1 MGSSSQHRRRTAR
14 TSRRLAAVLLAG
26 AVLAATACS
35 GDGDSSSPSSSTS
48 STSTSSTSTTTSE
61 PTSTAATT
69 DTTSSTGDEE
79 AVILEQ
85 YLEFWDVRFEA
96 NSEPVDPTNPRLADL
111 ATDAQLTNVLE
122 ETQRR
127 ADQGLA
133 LRNPTDS
140 VTERRPIV
148 VSIDGSEATI
158 QDCSINDTIV
168 YRVSDGEVIDDSI
181 VTRSVSAT
189 MRKVDG
195 VWKLSS
201 TSEIQKWEGVAGCA
215 LSES

>member
-1 MGSSSQHRRRTAR
+1 MWSSSERRHRNAK
-14 TSRRLAAVLLAG
+14 TSVRLAAVLLAA
-26 AVLAATACS
+26 AVLAATGCS
-35 GDGDSSSPSSSTS
+35 DDEQPASPNSSASSSLTSSTTS
-48 STSTSSTSTTTSE
+48 STSAPTTSTTSTSTTE
-61 PTSTAATT
+61 QVE
-69 DTTSSTGDEE
+69 DEE
-79 AVILEQ
+79 ALILDR

-96 NSEPVDPTNPRLADL
+96 NSEPVDPDDPRLADL

-133 LRNPTDS
+133 LRYPTNS
-140 VTERRPIV
+140 VTERRPV
-148 VSIDGSEATI
+148 VASIDGTEAII

-168 YRVSDGEVIDDSI
+168 YRISDGEVIDDST

-189 MRKVDG
+189 MRNVDG

>member
-1 MGSSSQHRRRTAR
+1 MGSSSQHRRRNAR
-14 TSRRLAAVLLAG
+14 TSPRLAAVLLAVV
-26 AVLAATACS
+26 VLAAAACS
-35 GDGDSSSPSSSTS
+35 GDGESSSPDSSTS
-48 STSTSSTSTTTSE
+48 STPTSSTSTTTSE
-61 PTSTAATT
+61 PTSPTATT
-69 DTTSSTGDEE
+69 DTTSPIGDEE
-79 AVILEQ
+79 AVILER

-96 NSEPVDPTNPRLADL
+96 NSDPVDPADPRLADL
-111 ATDAQLTNVLE
+111 ATDAQLNNVLE

-140 VTERRPIV
+140 VTERRPVV
-148 VSIDGSEATI
+148 VSVDGSEATI

-168 YRVSDGEVIDDSI
+168 YRVSDGEVIDDST

>member
-14 TSRRLAAVLLAG
+14 TSPRLAAVLLAV
-26 AVLAATACS
+26 AVLAAACS
-35 GDGDSSSPSSSTS
+35 GDGDSSSPDSSTS

-61 PTSTAATT
+61 PTSTTATT
-69 DTTSSTGDEE
+69 DTTSPTADEE
-79 AVILEQ
+79 AVILER

-96 NSEPVDPTNPRLADL
+96 NSDPVDPADPRLADL

-140 VTERRPIV
+140 VTERRPVV
-148 VSIDGSEATI
+148 VSVDGSEATI
-158 QDCSINDTIV
+158 QDCSISDTIV
-168 YRVSDGEVIDDSI
+168 YRVSDGEVIDDST

>member
-14 TSRRLAAVLLAG
+14 TSPRLAAVLLAV
-26 AVLAATACS
+26 AVLAAACS
-35 GDGDSSSPSSSTS
+35 GDGESSSPDSSTS
-48 STSTSSTSTTTSE
+48 STSTSSTSPTTSE
-61 PTSTAATT
+61 PTSTTATT
-69 DTTSSTGDEE
+69 DTTSSAADEE
-79 AVILEQ
+79 AVILER

-96 NSEPVDPTNPRLADL
+96 NSDPVDPADPRLADL

-140 VTERRPIV
+140 VTERRPVV
-148 VSIDGSEATI
+148 VSVDGSEATI

-168 YRVSDGEVIDDSI
+168 YRVSDGEVIDDST

>member
-14 TSRRLAAVLLAG
+14 TSPRLAAVLLAA
-26 AVLAATACS
+26 AVLGAAACS
-35 GDGDSSSPSSSTS
+35 GDGESSLPSSSTTT
-48 STSTSSTSTTTSE
+48 TSTISTSTTASE
-61 PTSTAATT
+61 PTSTTATT
-69 DTTSSTGDEE
+69 GTTSPTDDEE
-79 AVILEQ
+79 AVILQ
-85 YLEFWDVRFEA
+85 RYLEFWDVRFEA
-96 NSEPVDPTNPRLADL
+96 NSEPVDPADPRLADL

-140 VTERRPIV
+140 VTERRPV
-148 VSIDGSEATI
+148 VVTVDGSEATI

-168 YRVSDGEVIDDSI
+168 YRVSDGEVIDDST

>member
-1 MGSSSQHRRRTAR
+1 MGSSSQRRRRTAG
-14 TSRRLAAVLLAG
+14 TSPRLAVLLAV

-35 GDGDSSSPSSSTS
+35 GDGESSSPGSSTS
-48 STSTSSTSTTTSE
+48 STSTTSTSTTTSE
-61 PTSTAATT
+61 PTSTTATT
-69 DTTSSTGDEE
+69 GTTSPTDDEQ
-79 AVILEQ
+79 AVILQ
-85 YLEFWDVRFEA
+85 RYLEFWDVRFEA
-96 NSEPVDPTNPRLADL
+96 NSDPVDPADPRLADL
-111 ATDAQLTNVLE
+111 ATDAQLNNVLE

-140 VTERRPIV
+140 VTERRPVV
-148 VSIDGSEATI
+148 VSVDGSEATI

-168 YRVSDGEVIDDSI
+168 YRVSDGEVIDDST

>member
-1 MGSSSQHRRRTAR
+1 M
-14 TSRRLAAVLLAG
+14 LLAVV
-26 AVLAATACS
+26 VLAAAACS
-35 GDGDSSSPSSSTS
+35 GDGESSSPDSSTS
-48 STSTSSTSTTTSE
+48 STSTSSTSTTTSD
-61 PTSTAATT
+61 PTSTTATT
-69 DTTSSTGDEE
+69 DTTSPIGDEE
-79 AVILEQ
+79 AVILER

-96 NSEPVDPTNPRLADL
+96 NSDPVDPADPRFADL
-111 ATDAQLTNVLE
+111 ATDAQLSNVLE

-140 VTERRPIV
+140 VTERRPVV
-148 VSIDGSEATI
+148 VSVDGSEATI

-168 YRVSDGEVIDDSI
+168 YRVSDGEVIDDST

-215 LSES
+215 LSDS

>member
-1 MGSSSQHRRRTAR
+1 MGSSSQHRRRTAG

-48 STSTSSTSTTTSE
+48 STSTTSTSTTTSE
-61 PTSTAATT
+61 PTSTTATT

-79 AVILEQ
+79 AVILER

-96 NSEPVDPTNPRLADL
+96 NSEPVDPADPRLADL

-133 LRNPTDS
+133 LRNPPNS
-140 VTERRPIV
+140 VTERRPVV
-148 VSIDGSEATI
+148 VSVNGAEATI

-168 YRVSDGEVIDDSI
+168 YRVSDGEIIDDST
-181 VTRSVSAT
+181 VTRSVSAN

-195 VWKLSS
+195 AWKLSS

>member
-14 TSRRLAAVLLAG
+14 TSPRLAAVLLAV
-26 AVLAATACS
+26 AVLAAACS
-35 GDGDSSSPSSSTS
+35 GDGDSSSPDSSTS

-61 PTSTAATT
+61 PTSTTATT
-69 DTTSSTGDEE
+69 DTTSPTADEE
-79 AVILEQ
+79 AVILER

-96 NSEPVDPTNPRLADL
+96 NSDPVDPADPRLADL

-140 VTERRPIV
+140 VTERRPVV
-148 VSIDGSEATI
+148 VSVDGSEATI

-168 YRVSDGEVIDDSI
+168 YRVSDGEVIDDST

>member
-1 MGSSSQHRRRTAR
+1 MGSSSQHRRRNAR
-14 TSRRLAAVLLAG
+14 TSPRLAAVLLAVV
-26 AVLAATACS
+26 VLAAAACS
-35 GDGDSSSPSSSTS
+35 GDGESSSPGSSTS
-48 STSTSSTSTTTSE
+48 NTPTSSTSTTTSE
-61 PTSTAATT
+61 PTSTTATK
-69 DTTSSTGDEE
+69 DTTSPIADEE
-79 AVILEQ
+79 AVILER

-96 NSEPVDPTNPRLADL
+96 NSDPVDPADPRLADL
-111 ATDAQLTNVLE
+111 ATDAQLNNVLE

-140 VTERRPIV
+140 VTERRAVV
-148 VSIDGSEATI
+148 VSVDGSEATI

-168 YRVSDGEVIDDSI
+168 YRVSDGEVVDDST